1 MKQTDNQIRYHE
13 AIALLES
20 SLMEDLHR
28 AKEAIA
34 VERSADEVDMR
45 VGLDARDMDTM
56 RLMRTSRRLEEVRAA
71 RRRLRNGSYGVCETC
86 EEQIPPKRLEA
97 VPWAAYCVTCQEM
110 RDQQITAPQGLED
123 EHGMVEVR

>member
-1 MKQTDNQIRYHE
+1 
-13 AIALLES
+13 
-20 SLMEDLHR
+20 MEDLHR

-71 RRRLRNGSYGVCETC
+71 RQRLRDGSYGVCEAC

-97 VPWAAYCVTCQEM
+97 VPWATYCVTCQEM
-110 RDQQITAPQGLED
+110 RDQRISAPRNLED
-123 EHGMVEVR
+123 EHGVVEVG